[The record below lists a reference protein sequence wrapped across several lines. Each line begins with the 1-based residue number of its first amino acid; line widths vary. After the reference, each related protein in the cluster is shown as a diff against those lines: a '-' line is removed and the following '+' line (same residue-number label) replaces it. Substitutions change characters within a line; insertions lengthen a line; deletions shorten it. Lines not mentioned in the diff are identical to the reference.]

1 MSARAA
7 LLAAVA
13 WLALAAPAVAHV
25 EVLPASVAQGE
36 ATQFT
41 IRVPSEREV
50 PTIQVRV
57 DFPQQV
63 TVFSFAEPPPG
74 WTLRPLR
81 APDGRFRGVVYSGG
95 SIAVSRYADFQVLGT
110 AFESGTAVWPS
121 RQRYA
126 DGQVKPWTGP
136 PETPGRSAA
145 PESGPTEPG
154 PAAAVE
160 IAAPGTESSAPA
172 AAATDDGDDGSGA
185 GIWLGVIA
193 IAISA
198 LAALGVGMLWST
210 RPARLP
216 EDDEGA

>member
-1 MSARAA
+1 VSARVAA
-7 LLAAVA
+7 LAAVA
-13 WLALAAPAVAHV
+13 WLALAAPAMAHV
-25 EVLPASVAQGE
+25 EVLPASVPQGD
-36 ATQFT
+36 AVQFT
-41 IRVPSEREV
+41 IRVPNERDI
-50 PTIQVRV
+50 PTTQVRV
-57 DFPQQV
+57 DFPAQV
-63 TVFSFAEPPPG
+63 TVFSFADPPPG
-74 WTLRPLR
+74 WRLQPLR
-81 APDGRFRGVVYSGG
+81 AADGRFRGVVYSGG
-95 SIAVSRYADFQVLGT
+95 SIAASRYVDFHVLGT
-110 AFESGTAVWPS
+110 PFESGTAVWPS

-136 PETPGRSAA
+136 PETSGQEA

-160 IAAPGTESSAPA
+160 IAAPGSVPA
-172 AAATDDGDDGSGA
+172 GTAQAADEDDDGSGA

-216 EDDEGA
+216 GDDEGA